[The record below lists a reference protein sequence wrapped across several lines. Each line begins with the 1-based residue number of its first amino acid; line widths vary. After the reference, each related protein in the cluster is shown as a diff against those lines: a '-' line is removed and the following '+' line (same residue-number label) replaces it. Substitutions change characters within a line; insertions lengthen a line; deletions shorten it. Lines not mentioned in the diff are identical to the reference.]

1 VKQVKIYPEY
11 STRGGSTFFLLESGL
26 SSGTLK
32 APISEG
38 RACLEVE
45 VLLYQPNCCNFS
57 NKGSAVANIRNEAA
71 LSAESMRCVATYWYI
86 GLRSEVKL
94 EKLQQFG

>member
-1 VKQVKIYPEY
+1 MVVKQVKIYPEY

-45 VLLYQPNCCNFS
+45 VLQYFTRNFDYRQTVDRHIVFTS
-57 NKGSAVANIRNEAA
+57 LVFSSI
-71 LSAESMRCVATYWYI
+71 SHTTTFESRLLI
-86 GLRSEVKL
+86 L
-94 EKLQQFG
+94 